1 LAKGP
6 WKIRIVQAVLA
17 QSPAFAAHRQTQRF
31 NGALKAPFPQPDNH
45 PMLPSNR
52 HPKRETPML
61 IGILETGR
69 VNETLIPRY
78 GEYAPM
84 FEAWLCRAD
93 PGFAYRAYAT
103 LDGEIPASPAEC
115 DAWLVTGSKHG
126 VYDDLPWID
135 PLKAF
140 LRASRAAGQ
149 PIIGICFG
157 HQILAEAL
165 GGQAMKSAKG
175 WGAGAHEYDVVRRP
189 AWMAGAPDSFAIHA
203 MHQDQVTAI
212 PEDATVLA
220 ASPFCEFAMLAYGD
234 PDAPDAISIQPHP
247 EFDALESFGRTV
259 HQQEMARWCVNYL
272 RNAAAR
278 RRAA

>member
-1 LAKGP
+1 
-6 WKIRIVQAVLA
+6 
-17 QSPAFAAHRQTQRF
+17 
-31 NGALKAPFPQPDNH
+31 
-45 PMLPSNR
+45 
-52 HPKRETPML
+52 ML

-84 FEAWLCRAD
+84 FEAWLRRAD
-93 PGFAYRAYAT
+93 QGLSYRAYAT
-103 LDGEIPASPAEC
+103 VDGDIPASPAEC

-126 VYDDLPWID
+126 VYDDLPWIE

-140 LRASRAAGQ
+140 LRASRSAGQ

-165 GGQAMKSAKG
+165 GGQAVKSGKG
-175 WGAGAHEYDVVRRP
+175 WGAGAHEYDVVHRP
-189 AWMAGAPDSFAIHA
+189 AWMAGVPDSFAIHA

-220 ASPFCEFAMLAYGD
+220 ASAFCEYAMLAYGD

-247 EFDALESFGRTV
+247 EFDEDYARALVELRAGVAIPPDRSAQALESFGRTV
-259 HQQEMARWCVNYL
+259 HQQELARWCVDYL

-278 RRAA
+278 RSAA

>member
-1 LAKGP
+1 
-6 WKIRIVQAVLA
+6 
-17 QSPAFAAHRQTQRF
+17 
-31 NGALKAPFPQPDNH
+31 
-45 PMLPSNR
+45 
-52 HPKRETPML
+52 ML

-247 EFDALESFGRTV
+247 EFDVDYARALVELRSGVAIPPDRSAQALESFGRTV
-259 HQQEMARWCVNYL
+259 HQQEMARWCVDYL